1 MTNFSKDNNIK
12 NIIIEIIIIIIKD
25 YKMISNNNT
34 IINSLIG
41 FFFDVGNINKN
52 DFLIPKT
59 ESIKQEKIEY
69 ESFNDVAKKIFE
81 FEFNKF
87 DIKSKKKFLIIIL
100 IIILSFWIVF

>member
-1 MTNFSKDNNIK
+1 MLFNFLIINSKLKRLEKFNIK
-12 NIIIEIIIIIIKD
+12 NE
-25 YKMISNNNT
+25 
-34 IINSLIG
+34 
-41 FFFDVGNINKN
+41 
-52 DFLIPKT
+52 
-59 ESIKQEKIEY
+59 EKIEY

>member
-1 MTNFSKDNNIK
+1 VLFNFLIINSKLKRLEKFNIK
-12 NIIIEIIIIIIKD
+12 NE
-25 YKMISNNNT
+25 
-34 IINSLIG
+34 
-41 FFFDVGNINKN
+41 
-52 DFLIPKT
+52 
-59 ESIKQEKIEY
+59 EKIEY